1 MKSKPFKDLSTR
13 GKAWASGVIGVSL
26 AIVAAAQRDLQ
37 HRAPSEIKGNK
48 LLWRLICLNALGALC
63 YFGWGRRAIPA

>member
-37 HRAPSEIKGNK
+37 HR
-48 LLWRLICLNALGALC
+48 LL
-63 YFGWGRRAIPA
+63 RRSKETSSYGGSSA